1 MQTAYSA
8 HPTSAEDTLASE
20 DYSSH
25 QRTSLT
31 CDKNSHKKDA
41 AMIFLNRQS
50 MKNVSNILNL
60 EGLGHIFK
68 AKVASL
74 PFLKDRTKKAGILSR
89 FYFEFSNVKYTNK
102 SSK

>member
-1 MQTAYSA
+1 MTSQSLVYLVTFIKTAHSA
-8 HPTSAEDTLASE
+8 HLASADDTLASE

-31 CDKNSHKKDA
+31 CDKNSQNKDA
-41 AMIFLNRQS
+41 AMIFLKRQS

-74 PFLKDRTKKAGILSR
+74 PCLKDRTKRAACCPDL
-89 FYFEFSNVKYTNK
+89 FF
-102 SSK
+102 